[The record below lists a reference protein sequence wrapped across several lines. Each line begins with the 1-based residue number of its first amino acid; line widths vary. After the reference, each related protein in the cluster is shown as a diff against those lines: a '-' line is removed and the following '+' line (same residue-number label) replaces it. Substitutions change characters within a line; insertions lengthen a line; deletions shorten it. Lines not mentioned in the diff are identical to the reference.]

1 MEGQEQSFFNSMVD
15 ELVEF
20 AEYDQELF
28 DGIQWIDM
36 ESRKRGITF
45 YEMVFLILHN
55 YDVDMKAKEWMDGR
69 N

>member
-1 MEGQEQSFFNSMVD
+1 MTPFFTQMVD

-20 AEYDQELF
+20 SEEDPELKA
-28 DGIQWIDM
+28 GLQWIDM

-45 YEMVFLILHN
+45 YEAVFEVLYR
-55 YDVDMKAKEWMDGR
+55 YDVDQKAKEWMTKR